1 MTEWQVHFEFAHALS
16 FDRME
21 DLMLGDLAPY
31 HAVTCGGDGY
41 DTSSVTMT
49 VEADTAASAFEVA
62 WQAVTRAEPFT
73 PEEVL
78 EFDVRPMPGPDDP
91 A

>member
-1 MTEWQVHFEFAHALS
+1 MMEWQVHFEFVHALS

-31 HAVTCGGDGY
+31 HVVTCGGDGY

-49 VEADTAASAFEVA
+49 VEVETAAGAFKAA
-62 WQAVTRAEPFT
+62 WDAVTRAEPFA
-73 PEEVL
+73 PDEVL
-78 EFDVRPMPGPDDP
+78 EFGVRPMPRPDDP
-91 A
+91 L